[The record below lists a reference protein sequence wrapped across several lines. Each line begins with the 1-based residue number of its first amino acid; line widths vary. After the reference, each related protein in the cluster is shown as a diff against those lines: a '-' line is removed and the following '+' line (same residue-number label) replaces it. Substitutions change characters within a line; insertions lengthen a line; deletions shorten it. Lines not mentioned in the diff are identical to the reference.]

1 MRLVLFTIALAMGAV
16 SATNGQTVN
25 IGGFEFGGCVDSS
38 GDRHAPKFGENIGGT
53 VNVDIST
60 KWGRENCKLI
70 VQRTIEICR
79 QNTGFAS
86 NTKNDELAGCL
97 PIFEARSKACVAHF
111 RHEMQKCGLDPRS
124 GTADPAGGSPV
135 MARNVDMTRWGWT
148 EGIGEGPTVDGK
160 PHGIWR
166 VRLQSNDGVGEGRM
180 EHGITQGRWT
190 FRYPNGVVWAGVLSA
205 SGKWS
210 GGFVDR

>member
-1 MRLVLFTIALAMGAV
+1 MRLVLFTIALVMGAV

-38 GDRHAPKFGENIGGT
+38 GDRHAPNFGENIGGT

-111 RHEMQKCGLDPRS
+111 SPRDAEVRPRSPFRNRGPCRRFSGHGPQRGYEAVGLD
-124 GTADPAGGSPV
+124 G
-135 MARNVDMTRWGWT
+135 RNR
-148 EGIGEGPTVDGK
+148 
-160 PHGIWR
+160 
-166 VRLQSNDGVGEGRM
+166 
-180 EHGITQGRWT
+180 
-190 FRYPNGVVWAGVLSA
+190 
-205 SGKWS
+205 
-210 GGFVDR
+210 